1 MVISLLFRCS
11 GVKTTKMIQI
21 ETHVFNSFQVNTYLV
36 RDENGQCL
44 VVDPAF
50 YSPDETSKFD
60 SYISENGLKITGQ
73 INTHGHV
80 DHVLGVLHV
89 KSNYN
94 CPFRAHPG
102 EESLVK
108 NAPLM
113 GDVFG
118 LRVEPIPGIDE
129 ILEDRQEISLGDY
142 TLHALLVPGHSPGSL
157 AFYSPEGKFVITGDA
172 LFQQSIG
179 RTDLPGG
186 DYDTLIHSIRTR
198 LLTLPPETVVYPGHG
213 APSTIGEE
221 ARGNPFLSTV
231 K

>member
-1 MVISLLFRCS
+1 MVTSPLFRFLR
-11 GVKTTKMIQI
+11 VKTTKMIQI

-36 RDENGQCL
+36 REKNGHCL

-50 YSPDETSKFD
+50 YSPEEISAFD
-60 SYISENGLKITGQ
+60 TYISENGLKVTGQ

-89 KSNYN
+89 KSRYS
-94 CPFRAHPG
+94 CPFRAHAN
-102 EESLVK
+102 EAALVK

-113 GDVFG
+113 GDMYG
-118 LRVEPIPGIDE
+118 LQVEPIPGIDE
-129 ILEDRQEISLGDY
+129 TLIDNQMISLGSY
-142 TLHALLVPGHSPGSL
+142 SLQAILVPGHSPGSL

-198 LLTLPPETVVYPGHG
+198 LLCLPPETLVYPGHG
-213 APSTIGEE
+213 APSTIGKEIS
-221 ARGNPFLSTV
+221 GNPFLSMHE
-231 K
+231 